1 MKKNQAI
8 ALSWDPYLDDAPTMT
23 AKGSGFLADEIIRL
37 AKANNIP
44 IREDRDLVQIFSM
57 LDIGASIPPE
67 IHTAIAEILAFIYW
81 SNQQYTDVF
90 DKDQSA
96 TANKPE

>member
-1 MKKNQAI
+1 MKKRQAI
-8 ALSWDPYLDDAPTMT
+8 ALNWDLYIDDTPTLT

-37 AKANNIP
+37 AKENNIP
-44 IREDRDLVQIFSM
+44 IRQDRDLVQIFSM

-67 IHTAIAEILAFIYW
+67 VHTAIAEILAFIYW

-90 DKDQSA
+90 DK
-96 TANKPE
+96 T

>member
-8 ALSWDPYLDDAPTMT
+8 ALNWDPHIDAAPSLT

-37 AKANNIP
+37 ARENNIP
-44 IREDRDLVQIFSM
+44 IREDRDLVQIFSL

-67 IHTAIAEILAFIYW
+67 VHTAIAEILAFIYW
-81 SNQQYTDVF
+81 SNQQYSDLF
-90 DKDQSA
+90 DKQ
-96 TANKPE
+96 